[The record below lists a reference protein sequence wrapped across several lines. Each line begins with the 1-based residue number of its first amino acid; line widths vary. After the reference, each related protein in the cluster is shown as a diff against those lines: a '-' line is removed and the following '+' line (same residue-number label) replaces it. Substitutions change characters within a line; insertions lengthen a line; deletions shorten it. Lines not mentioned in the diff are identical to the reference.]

1 MSNVLWTR
9 LKAILLFPKNLY
21 CRIRLHYRKRQ
32 LDRLCA
38 RKR

>member
-1 MSNVLWTR
+1 MPNGLWTR
-9 LKAILLFPKNLY
+9 LKAVLLFPKNLY
-21 CRIRLHYRKRQ
+21 CRMRLRYRKRQ